1 MGRGAKWLVR
11 HGFLTPESH
20 LHTRLHILLYGS
32 GMASVRKY
40 TAKDGQDTWRVRYR
54 LDGRSCSKTFTD
66 ERSADVFGEMVDRWG
81 PKQALEFIKEP
92 TTPREK
98 KGTTVAAAVERYVEL
113 RQPKTRQI
121 YEDMARLHINPTL
134 GETPISKLKPE
145 AVQLWAN
152 GLGKSA
158 GTVRL
163 AHSVLS
169 GSLALAVNQ
178 GEIDRNP
185 ARKASKTSGG
195 VRLPRTRSDK
205 EPVFLSREE
214 YELFLKAM
222 DDHYKPLVEFLANS
236 GCRIGEA
243 TALTPADINL
253 RTGKVRFNK
262 TFSPDNHGRFSIGT
276 TKTESSD
283 REIVVPRDI
292 LEKLDLSGEHVF
304 TNTIGNQL
312 TQNRFRSGA
321 WAKAAEKS
329 GLPTH
334 RQPGIHD
341 LRHTHASW
349 LLDAGVSIHAVQQ
362 RLGHSDVMTTL
373 RIYGHAAADSEDR
386 ILNALTG
393 SSQQQDKGDE

>member
-1 MGRGAKWLVR
+1 
-11 HGFLTPESH
+11 
-20 LHTRLHILLYGS
+20 
-32 GMASVRKY
+32 MASIKQY
-40 TAKDGQDTWRVRYR
+40 TAKDGQETWRVRYR
-54 LDGRSCSKTFTD
+54 LQGRSCSKTFKD
-66 ERSADVFGEMVDRWG
+66 AKSAEVFGEMVDRWG
-81 PKQALEFIKEP
+81 PVQALEFIKEP

-98 KGTTVAAAVERYVEL
+98 RGTTVAEAIEQYVAL
-113 RQPKTRQI
+113 RQPKTRTI

-134 GETPISKLKPE
+134 GETPVSKLKPE

-169 GSLALAVNQ
+169 GALAMAAER
-178 GEIDRNP
+178 GEIERNP
-185 ARKASKTSGG
+185 ARKANKINGG
-195 VRLPRTRSDK
+195 VRLPRTRSEK
-205 EPVFLSREE
+205 EPVFLSRDE
-214 YELFLKAM
+214 YEIFLKAM
-222 DDHYKPLVEFLANS
+222 EEHYQPLVEFLANT

-243 TALTPADINL
+243 TALTPADINMK
-253 RTGKVRFNK
+253 TGKVRFNK
-262 TFSPDNHGRFSIGT
+262 TFSADNHGRFEVGV

-283 REIVVPRDI
+283 REISVPHHV
-292 LEKLDLSGEHVF
+292 LEQLDLSGEHIF
-304 TNTIGNQL
+304 TNTIGKQL

-321 WAKAAEKS
+321 WKKAVEKS
-329 GLPTH
+329 GLPKH

-386 ILNALTG
+386 ILNVLAR
-393 SSQQQDKGDE
+393 Q